1 MRGAPPPPP
10 PPARRD
16 ATSLAHQYDCYAQRL
31 ELSVVDN
38 VLLVRAGQGG
48 AGAWAGSGAQR
59 RGRRPRP
66 PGMPAPAR
74 LARVHAG
81 GVFWGAGMGVSGN
94 RDSCITLRKRSDRS
108 RAVPVKHARCGGRR
122 GGGWARVSLTPAA

>member
-66 PGMPAPAR
+66 PGMPAQPGWHVCMPA
-74 LARVHAG
+74 ACFG
-81 GVFWGAGMGVSGN
+81 G
-94 RDSCITLRKRSDRS
+94 L
-108 RAVPVKHARCGGRR
+108 
-122 GGGWARVSLTPAA
+122 GWASQATVTAALH